1 MIITYP
7 LYLYNPAVTTLVLSD
22 VGLELGSYEFF
33 EVDSE
38 EQMQNLV
45 CDSTSSL
52 FLAIQNSTIRIAT
65 SNILPTNFLSSS
77 DVAVVLNTL
86 TIVHNTFF
94 IKIQFVF
101 INESNYVETTITDER
116 ILNTSNIMCMFADP
130 YGDEISIQNIV
141 CGVKSTNNGS
151 CVLFA
156 GTSFG
161 ASGTYVANVMVVN

>member
-77 DVAVVLNTL
+77 D
-86 TIVHNTFF
+86 
-94 IKIQFVF
+94 
-101 INESNYVETTITDER
+101 S
-116 ILNTSNIMCMFADP
+116 
-130 YGDEISIQNIV
+130 
-141 CGVKSTNNGS
+141 
-151 CVLFA
+151 
-156 GTSFG
+156 
-161 ASGTYVANVMVVN
+161 